1 MKVFIKLY
9 LFTFIIV
16 GLSGC
21 IGEDYDFS
29 PPTVTLSAN
38 DVADVELKE
47 TNVDWRG
54 EEGKQ
59 YSKETNTRNDIK
71 IAKKQQQLVVTP
83 ETPGNLRFDNEDFLV
98 NDISSYTISTTS
110 NAKQDIRMN
119 EQDRTFTFPKKK
131 GNYIYV
137 LELQTDRGY
146 AQYVGNVVVK

>member
-1 MKVFIKLY
+1 MKVFIKLS

-21 IGEDYDFS
+21 IGEEYDFS

-38 DVADVELKE
+38 DVVDVELKE

-59 YSKETNTRNDIK
+59 YRKETNTRNGINRT
-71 IAKKQQQLVVTP
+71 KKQQQLTVAP
-83 ETPGNLRFDNEDFLV
+83 ETQGNLRFDSEDFLV
-98 NDISSYTISTTS
+98 NDITSYTISTS
-110 NAKQDIRMN
+110 NAKQDIRIN

-131 GNYIYV
+131 GNYVYV

>member
-1 MKVFIKLY
+1 MKVFIKLS

-21 IGEDYDFS
+21 IGEEYDFS

-38 DVADVELKE
+38 DVVDVELKE

-59 YSKETNTRNDIK
+59 YRKETNPRNGINR
-71 IAKKQQQLVVTP
+71 AKKQQQLTVAP
-83 ETPGNLRFDNEDFLV
+83 ETQGSLRFDSEDFLV
-98 NDISSYTISTTS
+98 NDISSYIISTS
-110 NAKQDIRMN
+110 NAKQDIRIN
-119 EQDRTFTFPKKK
+119 EQDRTFTFQRKK
-131 GNYIYV
+131 GNYVYV

-146 AQYVGNVVVK
+146 AQYVGNVVIK